1 MVKLYE
7 DWLEEAFADKHS
19 KNVYVELQSKDV
31 QEYEKDIT
39 DLIVNAYKHVGG
51 NEIKTPNDL
60 RRSDITYWIAKDI
73 DVDPDVDIVIGGKTT
88 PAGTKITVMGQDGE
102 RDSKSDIV
110 KKVIDMMKTRGFYA
124 EMDVDLAQKF
134 GLPSIKDEATIVKVL
149 KKDIK
154 YLGDGSYERV
164 VKGLGNKR
172 KVLVGIPKI

>member
-7 DWLEEAFADKHS
+7 DWIAEAFADKYG
-19 KNVYVELQSKDV
+19 KNVYVELQQKDI

-51 NEIKTPNDL
+51 NEIKTPADL
-60 RRSDITYWIAKDI
+60 KRSDITYWVAKDI
-73 DVDPDVDIVIGGKTT
+73 DVDPDVDVIIGGKTT
-88 PAGTKITVMGQDGE
+88 PAGKKITVLGQDGE
-102 RDSKSDIV
+102 KDSKSDLI
-110 KKVIDMMKTRGFYA
+110 KKVIDLMKTRGFYA

-134 GLPSIKDEATIVKVL
+134 GLSPIKDEATIVKVL

-154 YLGDGSYERV
+154 YIGDGSYERV
-164 VKGLGNKR
+164 ITGLGNKR